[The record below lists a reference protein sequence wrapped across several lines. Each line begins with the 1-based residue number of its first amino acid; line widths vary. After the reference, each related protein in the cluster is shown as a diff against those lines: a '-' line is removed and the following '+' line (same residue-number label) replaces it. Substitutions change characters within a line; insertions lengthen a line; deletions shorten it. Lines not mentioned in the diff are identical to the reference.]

1 MKLCHKT
8 TADALPVITAWIAVI
23 STLFFLE
30 PSVEKWKLVIGVVVN
45 INILFFYGAPLSR
58 IFTVMKTRDS
68 SSIHRMTM
76 IMK

>member
-1 MKLCHKT
+1 M
-8 TADALPVITAWIAVI
+8 
-23 STLFFLE
+23 
-30 PSVEKWKLVIGVVVN
+30 EKWKLVIGVVVN